1 MEDRTMPNIRID
13 HIEINNFKNVKHGV
27 IDLTSKKQ
35 NASVLA
41 LYGQNGSGKTALI
54 ECIEILKNAISG
66 RKLPTYA
73 SELVNLD
80 SDYSTLSFKF
90 SITED
95 LDITYLVYKFSIKKE
110 AVETIELNE
119 KSTYTAIFNEVVLIS
134 KYSNGKSVSPLKPL
148 IDTTDGEP
156 FGPQTK
162 YRSLIG
168 NKELDTD
175 VIVAKKLAYK
185 SGTSF
190 IFSNELLSLIKN
202 NTNDDIANPLFAL
215 NKYGIRNLFV
225 LSTRD
230 SAMISFDAL
239 PLVFRFESEN
249 NGASGKISIP
259 IQGNGIIPEVFYDLL
274 IKIIKSM
281 NVVLEQIIPGLNVG
295 VKNLGEEL
303 LKDNTKGI
311 RVQLI
316 SIRGNKSIALKYE
329 SEGIKKIVAILQL
342 LIVIY
347 NNPTVTVAIDELDSG
362 IFEYLL
368 GEIMRIISEHG
379 KGQLIFTSHNLR
391 PLETIDKSFVAFTTV
406 NPDNRYIRFTNVKTS
421 NNLRDFYYRDI
432 ILGEQSEPVYEP
444 TNNRKI
450 AYAFLKALDVDGA

>member
-1 MEDRTMPNIRID
+1 MPNIRID

-202 NTNDDIANPLFAL
+202 NTNNDIANPLFAL

>member
-1 MEDRTMPNIRID
+1 MPNIRID

-35 NASVLA
+35 NASILA

>member
-1 MEDRTMPNIRID
+1 MPNIRID
-13 HIEINNFKNVKHGV
+13 NIEINNFKNVKHGV
-27 IDLTSKKQ
+27 LDLTSKKQ
-35 NASVLA
+35 TASVLA

-54 ECIEILKNAISG
+54 ESIEILKNAISG
-66 RKLPTYA
+66 RKLPEYA
-73 SELVNLD
+73 SALVNLD
-80 SDYSTLSFKF
+80 SDHSTFTFKF
-90 SITED
+90 SITD
-95 LDITYLVYKFSIKKE
+95 NLDVTYLIYKFSIKRE
-110 AVETIELNE
+110 TVETIELTD
-119 KSTYTAIFNEVVLIS
+119 KIAYTAIFDEVVSIS

-148 IDTTDGEP
+148 IDTTDGES

-162 YRSLIG
+162 YRALIG
-168 NKELDTD
+168 KDLDTD

-202 NTNDDIANPLFAL
+202 NADEDIVKPLFDINA
-215 NKYGIRNLFV
+215 YGIKNLFV
-225 LSTRD
+225 LSIRD
-230 SAMISFDAL
+230 SALISFDAL
-239 PLVFRFESEN
+239 PLAFRIESEN
-249 NGASGKISIP
+249 QGASGKISIP
-259 IQGNGIIPEVFYDLL
+259 INGNGIIPEVFYDLL

-295 VKNLGEEL
+295 VKSLGEEL

-311 RVQLI
+311 RVQLT

-347 NNPTVTVAIDELDSG
+347 NNPSVTVAIDELDSG

-450 AYAFLKALDVDGA
+450 AYAFLKAGDVDGA

>member
-1 MEDRTMPNIRID
+1 MPNIRID

-35 NASVLA
+35 NASILA

-80 SDYSTLSFKF
+80 SDYSTLIFKF

-148 IDTTDGEP
+148 IDTADGEP

>member
-1 MEDRTMPNIRID
+1 MPNIRID
-13 HIEINNFKNVKHGV
+13 NIEINNFKNVKHGV
-27 IDLTSKKQ
+27 LDLTSKKQ
-35 NASVLA
+35 TASVLA

-54 ECIEILKNAISG
+54 ESIEILKNAISG
-66 RKLPTYA
+66 RKLPEYA
-73 SELVNLD
+73 SALVNLD
-80 SDYSTLSFKF
+80 SDHSTFTFKF
-90 SITED
+90 SITD
-95 LDITYLVYKFSIKKE
+95 NLDVTYLIYKFSIKRE
-110 AVETIELNE
+110 TVETIELTD
-119 KSTYTAIFNEVVLIS
+119 KIAYTAIFDEVVSIS

-162 YRSLIG
+162 YRALIG
-168 NKELDTD
+168 KDLDTD

-202 NTNDDIANPLFAL
+202 NADEDIVKPLFAL
-215 NKYGIRNLFV
+215 NAYGIKNLFV
-225 LSTRD
+225 LSIRD
-230 SAMISFDAL
+230 SALISFDAL
-239 PLVFRFESEN
+239 PLAFRIESEN
-249 NGASGKISIP
+249 QGASGKISIP
-259 IQGNGIIPEVFYDLL
+259 INGNGIIPEVFYDLL

-295 VKNLGEEL
+295 VKSLGEEL

-311 RVQLI
+311 RVQLT
-316 SIRGNKSIALKYE
+316 SIRDNKSIALKYE

-347 NNPTVTVAIDELDSG
+347 NNPSVTVAIDELDSG

-450 AYAFLKALDVDGA
+450 AYAFLKAGDVDGA

>member
-1 MEDRTMPNIRID
+1 MPNIRID
-13 HIEINNFKNVKHGV
+13 NIEINNFKNVKHGV

-35 NASVLA
+35 TASVLA

-54 ECIEILKNAISG
+54 ESIEILKNAISG
-66 RKLPTYA
+66 RKLPAYA
-73 SELVNLD
+73 SALVNLD
-80 SDYSTLSFKF
+80 SDHSTFTFKF
-90 SITED
+90 SITD
-95 LDITYLVYKFSIKKE
+95 NLDVTYLIYKFSIKRE
-110 AVETIELNE
+110 TFETIELTD
-119 KSTYTAIFNEVVLIS
+119 KITYTAIFDEVVSIS

-148 IDTTDGEP
+148 IDTTNGEP

-162 YRSLIG
+162 YRALIG
-168 NKELDTD
+168 KDLDTD

-202 NTNDDIANPLFAL
+202 NADEDIVKPLFAL
-215 NKYGIRNLFV
+215 NAYGIRNLFV
-225 LSTRD
+225 LSIRD
-230 SAMISFDAL
+230 SALISFDAL
-239 PLVFRFESEN
+239 PLAFRIEGEN
-249 NGASGKISIP
+249 QGASGKISIP
-259 IQGNGIIPEVFYDLL
+259 INGNGIIPEVFYDLL
-274 IKIIKSM
+274 LKIIKSM

-295 VKNLGEEL
+295 VKSLGEEL

-311 RVQLI
+311 RVQLT

-347 NNPTVTVAIDELDSG
+347 NNPSVTVAIDELDSG

-450 AYAFLKALDVDGA
+450 AYAFLKAGDVDGA